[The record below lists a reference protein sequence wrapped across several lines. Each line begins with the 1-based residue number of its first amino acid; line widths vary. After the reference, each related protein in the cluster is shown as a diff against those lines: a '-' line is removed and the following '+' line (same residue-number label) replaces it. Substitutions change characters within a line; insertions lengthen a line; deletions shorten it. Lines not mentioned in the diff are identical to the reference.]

1 MTTFWIVIIVVAII
15 VSTINFAIAAARR
28 KTPMVALVRGVAGLL
43 SLLLAI
49 GIIVGKA
56 IVIQHPYFGWQDV
69 FIGFGVFVFAVLWL
83 PTYVERSQNASPKV
97 TIQERA
103 ARPANATI
111 RLRDVK
117 SSADEWVN

>member
-1 MTTFWIVIIVVAII
+1 MTPFWIVITVVAIVVA
-15 VSTINFAIAAARR
+15 TINFSIAAARR
-28 KTPMVALVRGVAGLL
+28 KTLIVAVVRGVAGLL
-43 SLLLAI
+43 SLLVAV
-49 GIIVGKA
+49 GIVVGKA
-56 IVIQHPYFGWQDV
+56 IVIPHPPFTWQNV

-83 PTYVERSQNASPKV
+83 PTYVERSRGEEPKV
-97 TIQERA
+97 TLQQRA

>member
-1 MTTFWIVIIVVAII
+1 MTTFWIVIIVVAI
-15 VSTINFAIAAARR
+15 VVATINVALAAAHR
-28 KTPMVALVRGVAGLL
+28 KAPMVALVRGVAGLL

-49 GIIVGKA
+49 GIVVGKA
-56 IVIQHPYFGWQDV
+56 IVIQHPVLRWQDV

-83 PTYVERSQNASPKV
+83 PTYVERSQTSEPKA

-117 SSADEWVN
+117 TSTDEWVN